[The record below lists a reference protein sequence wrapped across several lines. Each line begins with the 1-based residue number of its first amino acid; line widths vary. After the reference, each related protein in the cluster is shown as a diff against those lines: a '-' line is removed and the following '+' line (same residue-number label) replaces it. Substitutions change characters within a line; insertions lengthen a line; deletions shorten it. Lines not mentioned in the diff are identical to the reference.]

1 MASKTSKTGPRSSPD
16 PAAIVANLA
25 EELAVNLEMHEERA
39 AWSPDALK
47 QLRAANDYLK
57 ALGRDVPEA
66 VETVLARSAVKKR
79 SAR

>member
-1 MASKTSKTGPRSSPD
+1 
-16 PAAIVANLA
+16 
-25 EELAVNLEMHEERA
+25 MHEERA

-57 ALGRDVPEA
+57 ARGRDVPEA